1 MDLLTLG
8 TAFLAGVLTILSP
21 CILPILP
28 IVLGAASSEHRL
40 GPLALALGLA
50 TGFAALGLF
59 IATVGF
65 SLGLDSGM
73 FRNTSA
79 VLLLGFGLIL
89 LIPAAQRQMQA
100 LLAPIGNWANSRTSH
115 VRGGG
120 FVGQFGLGLLLGAV
134 WSPCVGPTLGAA
146 TLLASQGEGL
156 GSAALVMLLFG
167 IGISM
172 PLLAIGLA
180 GRQIL
185 ARMRGGLGRAAST
198 GKLLLGAGMVLASAL
213 VLTGWDKQAEIW
225 ALDNGP
231 DWATE
236 WSTRF

>member
-8 TAFLAGVLTILSP
+8 AAFLAGVLTILSP

-28 IVLGAASSEHRL
+28 IVLGAASSEHKL
-40 GPLALALGLA
+40 GPVALALGLA

-59 IATVGF
+59 VATIGF
-65 SLGLDSGM
+65 SIGLDPTV
-73 FRNTSA
+73 FRTSSA

-100 LLAPIGNWANSRTSH
+100 ALAPVGNWANSRTSG

-120 FVGQFGLGLLLGAV
+120 FAGQYGLGLLLGAV

-146 TLLASQGEGL
+146 TLLASQGEGVGQAGL
-156 GSAALVMLLFG
+156 IMLLFG
-167 IGISM
+167 IGISI
-172 PLLAIGLA
+172 PLLVIGLM

-185 ARMRGGLGRAAST
+185 ARMRGGLGRAAGY
-198 GKLLLGAGMVLASAL
+198 GKLLLGAGMVIAALL

-231 DWATE
+231 AWATE

>member
-8 TAFLAGVLTILSP
+8 AAFLAGVLTILSP

-28 IVLGAASSEHRL
+28 IVVGAASSEHRL
-40 GPLALALGLA
+40 GPVALALGLA

-59 IATVGF
+59 IATIGF
-65 SLGLDSGM
+65 SLGLDPTI
-73 FRNTSA
+73 FRTTSA
-79 VLLLGFGLIL
+79 ILLLGFGLIL

-100 LLAPIGNWANSRTSH
+100 MLAPVGTWASNRTSG

-120 FVGQFGLGLLLGAV
+120 FAGQYGLGLLLGAV

-146 TLLASQGEGL
+146 TLLASQGEAL
-156 GSAALVMLLFG
+156 GEAGLVMLVFG
-167 IGISM
+167 IGISI

-180 GRQIL
+180 GRQVM
-185 ARMRGGLGRAAST
+185 ARMRGGLGKAAGY
-198 GKLLLGAGMVLASAL
+198 GKLLLGLGMVIAAVL
-213 VLTGWDKQAEIW
+213 VAEIW
-225 ALDNGP
+225 FLDHGP
-231 DWATE
+231 AWATT